1 MKKDT
6 FAKPEV
12 QLDTVELKE
21 EKSMKEVKS
30 SKSTDE
36 IFYYGMY
43 SVDHPTK
50 KGQYMEVLKDK
61 GERRKCPCNSI
72 AISIDDVKKMVA
84 LGYRF
89 NNLDKSVF
97 SEPITKYSFDRYYRK
112 VSNLIKN
119 GFLVEK

>member
-30 SKSTDE
+30 ATSTGE

-97 SEPITKYSFDRYYRK
+97 SEPITKFSFDRYYRK